1 MATKYYVTNGDK
13 VIAYNNSSVSGAKYK
28 PVIGSAD
35 VAVRFKYTDGLKFI
49 STFLHSDMEWGV
61 QKLFSAA
68 SKKNY
73 VITTATNFVG
83 DNGTITNMFSNAK
96 AFRSVADAEAYIK
109 NHREVVK
116 SFGNAY
122 IVTDKLEKY
131 EMSERKTFTDEQLKV
146 LGITNKKSAARK
158 IFSKNA
164 RINLYE
170 SANHNC
176 RICGKP
182 LAYNE
187 MTIDHIVP
195 LSRGGKNTYDNLRCV
210 CEDCNKIKG
219 NRLDDEMYKGL
230 INICSAKVAE
240 NPDDEMWNNF
250 IRAKVRATINKYN
263 LQNKAG

>member
-1 MATKYYVTNGDK
+1 MAEKYYITNGDK
-13 VIAYNNSSVSGAKYK
+13 IIAKKY
-28 PVIGSAD
+28 PGEATREYAPAIGGIDIAT
-35 VAVRFKYTDGLKFI
+35 RFKYSEGIKFI
-49 STFLHSDMEWGV
+49 ETRLRSNMEWGV
-61 QKLFSAA
+61 QKFFSST

-73 VITTATNFVG
+73 VITTATNFVAA
-83 DNGTITNMFSNAK
+83 NGTITNLFANAK
-96 AFRSVADAEAYIK
+96 PFRTVADAEAYIK

-116 SFGNAY
+116 SFGGNAY
-122 IVTDKLEKY
+122 IVNDRLEKFD
-131 EMSERKTFTDEQLKV
+131 MSERKTFTDEQLATIGV
-146 LGITNKKSAARK
+146 TKKTTARK